1 MAKYCIS
8 WRFVRHVD
16 LDWKFTERIRSR
28 TMTTSPAILVALGLG
43 GFFTVIMIGLAVAIK
58 KNII

>member
-1 MAKYCIS
+1 
-8 WRFVRHVD
+8 
-16 LDWKFTERIRSR
+16 
-28 TMTTSPAILVALGLG
+28 MTTSPAILVALGLG